1 LSWILRLGGIFL
13 RVPNNSHISGRC
25 ITIECSLFHRIISPI
40 EMPLLQTQQVF
51 LYLLVICFQL
61 KSWCLSASEVLTA
74 RLVLSCLFIV
84 TLFLPAGIP
93 NGINR
98 RLTRRTIPFPEYNP
112 ISIILINNVID
123 TQECYFLRL
132 EFNPGLLPSETV
144 QGYKYSRVLEGMSRK
159 GLAPAGE
166 RE

>member
-1 LSWILRLGGIFL
+1 MF
-13 RVPNNSHISGRC
+13 VH
-25 ITIECSLFHRIISPI
+25 
-40 EMPLLQTQQVF
+40 
-51 LYLLVICFQL
+51 CF
-61 KSWCLSASEVLTA
+61 
-74 RLVLSCLFIV
+74 
-84 TLFLPAGIP
+84 LFLSPAGIP

-144 QGYKYSRVLEGMSRK
+144 QGYKYSRVLKTLSRK
-159 GLAPAGE
+159 GLTPAGE